1 MNDHPDFTPTL
12 TLNPTLDSSAPA
24 APAAPTPAP
33 QEAMAEIQLS
43 PQEQQMVEDFGAPVR
58 RCRPEEHCRLL

>member
-24 APAAPTPAP
+24 APATPTPAP

-43 PQEQQMVEDFGAPVR
+43 LQEQQMVPGISGRGGKGSFRAGTG
-58 RCRPEEHCRLL
+58 L